1 MKKQLLWALTAFTAV
16 GLAACGG
23 NDTEEDGNTTGETNE
38 GTEEQAEMVEVES
51 LNGEMVEVPVNPETV
66 LSFDNGITDS
76 IRAIGGP
83 ISGVPKANNMPDYL
97 SEFEGD
103 EYEDVGSLFEPNF
116 ELINEMQ
123 PDVIFISG
131 RASDAYDELSEIAP
145 TVYLAVD
152 QENFMESFQSN
163 MHVLGEIFDAQDKVD
178 EQLAGIQET
187 IDEVN
192 EKASNSD
199 SNALILSVD
208 EGSVSAFGAGSRFG
222 IIHGELGIE
231 PADDISAENHGE
243 TVNFEYI
250 DSVNPDYIF
259 VVDRGASIGNASSA
273 TETLDNDIV
282 DRTNAAQNDQI
293 HQLNGEVWYLSGSG
307 LESVKIIVDE
317 VNEFFE
323 G

>member
-23 NDTEEDGNTTGETNE
+23 DSDSEDNDTGSADAGGDTPETI
-38 GTEEQAEMVEVES
+38 EVES
-51 LNGEMVEVPVNPETV
+51 LGGEMVEVPVNPETV
-66 LSFDNGITDS
+66 VSFDNGVTDS
-76 IRAIGGP
+76 IRAIGGT
-83 ISGVPKANNMPDYL
+83 ITGVPKANNVPSYL

-131 RASDAYDELSEIAP
+131 RASDNFDELNEIAP

-152 QENFMESFQSN
+152 QENFMESFESN
-163 MHVLGEIFDAQDKVD
+163 MHVLGDIFDAQDQVD

-187 IDEVN
+187 ISEVN
-192 EKASNSD
+192 DKASNSD
-199 SNALILSVD
+199 QNALILSVD
-208 EGSVSAFGAGSRFG
+208 EGSVSAFGEGSRFG

-231 PADDISAENHGE
+231 AADEISAENHGE

-250 DSVNPDYIF
+250 DSVNPDNIF
-259 VVDRGASIGNASSA
+259 VVDRGASIGNEASAS
-273 TETLDNDIV
+273 ETLDNDIV
-282 DRTNAAQNDQI
+282 NRTNAAQNDQI
-293 HQLNGEVWYLSGSG
+293 HELNAEVWYLSGSG

-317 VNEFFE
+317 INEYFE